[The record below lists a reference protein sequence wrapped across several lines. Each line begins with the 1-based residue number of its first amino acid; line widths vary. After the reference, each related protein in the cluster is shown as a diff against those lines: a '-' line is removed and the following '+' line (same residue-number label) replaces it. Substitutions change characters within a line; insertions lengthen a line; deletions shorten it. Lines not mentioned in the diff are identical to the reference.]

1 VVLFGLI
8 RFLRAFLSPQY
19 LFNDLVFEAGLLIV
33 AFLVCAY
40 AADWVYLMHSKSY
53 PIPRGT
59 FNIVIYSFI
68 GAFKIFF
75 LMFNLVPYV
84 ALLILG

>member
-1 VVLFGLI
+1 LNG
-8 RFLRAFLSPQY
+8 
-19 LFNDLVFEAGLLIV
+19 GLLIV
-33 AFLVCAY
+33 AFLVCKY
-40 AADWVYLMHSKSY
+40 AADWVYRMHSKWY

-68 GAFKIFF
+68 GVFKIFF

-84 ALLILG
+84 ALLILE